1 LQEFRCK
8 KCQKLLAKYREC
20 RILQIK
26 CTRCGETNH
35 LFLAELQNEIAPKNY
50 TLLNKARN

>member
-1 LQEFRCK
+1 MQEFRCK
-8 KCQKLLAKYREC
+8 RCQKLLAKYHEC

-35 LFLAELQNEIAPKNY
+35 LFLAELQNEIAQSNSSFLK
-50 TLLNKARN
+50 KASN